1 MDKICVV
8 RMGTEAFKRGDTYF
22 YGRTIRVIKKKTE
35 VDYLHEDCQNVGIQ
49 EAIENILNIH
59 IVKDGI
65 YQLVFCNVSKDCE
78 TGYIDDF
85 NFKLLPYEG

>member
-1 MDKICVV
+1 MNKTCAV
-8 RMGTEAFKRGDTYF
+8 RVGTEAFKRGDTYF

-35 VDYLHEDCQNVGIQ
+35 VDYLYDDCQQVGTQ
-49 EAIENILNIH
+49 EAIENILNINT
-59 IVKDGI
+59 VKDGL

-85 NFKLLPYEG
+85 NFKLVPYEE